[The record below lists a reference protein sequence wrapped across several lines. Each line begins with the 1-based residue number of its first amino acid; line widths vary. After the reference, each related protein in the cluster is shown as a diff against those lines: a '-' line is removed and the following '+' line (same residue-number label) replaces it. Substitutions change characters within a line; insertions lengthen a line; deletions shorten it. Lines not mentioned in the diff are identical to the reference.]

1 MSTTLNLKQGKIA
14 LSQMHVTRMNENQV
28 MWWQQRRNEL
38 AYAKAAFRNDDEGH
52 TGSAVVQYVSG
63 RRLVVV
69 QSVKR
74 RIKLII
80 MLSFSGLLP
89 KQRVDLLFYPVFVVR
104 SVSPSRLLEH
114 QAAQIRQLKNE
125 KRSMKYGDC
134 RHENIFLLKCC
145 IGFVQGY

>member
-1 MSTTLNLKQGKIA
+1 M
-14 LSQMHVTRMNENQV
+14 
-28 MWWQQRRNEL
+28 

-114 QAAQIRQLKNE
+114 QAAQIRQLIDKVE
-125 KRSMKYGDC
+125 KLTDVISDGWAVGVQPLQVFFEYLANAFHALIDRLEVAVCTGF
-134 RHENIFLLKCC
+134 RLL
-145 IGFVQGY
+145 